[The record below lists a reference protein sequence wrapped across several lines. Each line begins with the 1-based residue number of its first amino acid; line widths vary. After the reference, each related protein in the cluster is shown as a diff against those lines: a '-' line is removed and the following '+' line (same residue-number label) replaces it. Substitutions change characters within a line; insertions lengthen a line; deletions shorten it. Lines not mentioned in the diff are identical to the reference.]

1 MGGILA
7 ASAVIGSPGAVNRPG
22 QPLVLYRFGSRM
34 NIYRWDWAVC
44 PGYLPVSFAVLF
56 GPLPHCIPLNI

>member
-7 ASAVIGSPGAVNRPG
+7 ASAVIGALVLNRPG

-34 NIYRWDWAVC
+34 NISLDWTVC
-44 PGYLPVSFAVLF
+44 PGYLPVSLQCF